1 MAEIGFHKLLIVE
14 IISRH
19 AQVISGNHYVY
30 VLNYI
35 YIIILNS
42 ESDMNPNRCVA
53 DSKVKYLLIEE
64 I

>member
-1 MAEIGFHKLLIVE
+1 M
-14 IISRH
+14 
-19 AQVISGNHYVY
+19 QVISGNHYAY
-30 VLNYI
+30 LLNYI

-42 ESDMNPNRCVA
+42 ESHMNPNINVA